1 EGNLSLAFRRDGQAT
16 LRPADRGVDIEVAA
30 GGVAVSP
37 PEGVSVRLA
46 VPQGKVSS
54 AGAPLEVLVRGRGT
68 LVVARS
74 RLSSGGRATLCVAR
88 GGGGVLCETAHGR
101 LSLAA
106 DHHTILFDDRPP
118 QAPR

>member
-54 AGAPLEVLVRGRGT
+54 AGAPLAGLLRGRGT

-74 RLSSGGRATLCVAR
+74 GA
-88 GGGGVLCETAHGR
+88 GVLCETAHGR

-118 QAPR
+118 